1 MTSGDSHT
9 GGKSRRTFLAGAG
22 SAAVAAA
29 LAGCS
34 SGGDTETTTE
44 TTTSGGS
51 DTTTETD
58 TQTTSGSEKF
68 PVTITQGQMPTTLD
82 PQNHRST
89 PTDNVVLHVYEG
101 LLSRTRT
108 GKMQAQLATDWER
121 LEDGKIK
128 FKIREGV
135 TFHSGNDLTTED
147 VEYSVNRIVDS
158 DVGITSPQSD
168 QLSGVTGAKAVD
180 GERAV
185 TVTSDGLNPIVFS
198 LFATYGDMMEKR
210 WVQEHDKSYIATN
223 MNGTGPF
230 KFKSYE
236 QGVQVVLARNEDYWQ
251 EPAAVSELTFN
262 AAESNN
268 SRVSQLLSGETD
280 IIVNVQPQDIS
291 RVQSSDDARV
301 DAVPS
306 TRVIYNGMR
315 YDVEPFDS
323 VKFRQAMNYAV
334 DLQSIV
340 KNVLQTFG
348 DRTGQP
354 TLEGFVGYNEDVRPY
369 EHDKAKAEQL
379 VEESGYAGA
388 SITLH
393 TPVGRYLKDLE
404 IARAVVNQINSLSN
418 VNATVKQ
425 RDFGALAGEL
435 TDGDITTGPHFYL
448 IGWGNA
454 TFDASQTIIP
464 LLTSSGTLTS
474 YKNPDLDS
482 LIEKAQSESDPA
494 KRKEY
499 LREANKLCHDEAPW
513 IFLNRQYSVYGV
525 SSRVS
530 WKARR
535 DERIDAYAMEK
546 A

>member
-168 QLSGVTGAKAVD
+168 QLSGVTGATAVD

-354 TLEGFVGYNEDVRPY
+354 TLEGFVGYNEDVGPY